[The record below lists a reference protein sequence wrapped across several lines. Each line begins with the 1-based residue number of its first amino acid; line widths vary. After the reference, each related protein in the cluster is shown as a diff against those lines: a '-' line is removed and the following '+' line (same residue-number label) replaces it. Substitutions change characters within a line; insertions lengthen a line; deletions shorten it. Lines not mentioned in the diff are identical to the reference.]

1 MLAFAIRR
9 IATLVPTLFV
19 IVTISFVVIRLAPG
33 SPFDEEQALS
43 PEIRANL
50 ERAYGLDAPLPV
62 QYLRYLKGL
71 VQGDFGPSFK
81 FKDFS
86 VGELIAQGLP
96 ISLTL
101 GLCAVLLAVLLGV
114 PLGTL
119 AALRQN
125 KTADFAIRGVT
136 VLGIALPGFVIGPLF
151 ALVFGLYLQWLPVAG
166 WEGGDPRY
174 LVLPILTLALPVT
187 AYVTRITRASFLDVM
202 RANHVRAARAKGIG
216 EFQVIWRHSLRP
228 ALLPV
233 VSYLGPAIA
242 AVLTGSLVVET
253 LFALP
258 GTGRYL
264 VQGAINRDYALVM
277 GMIVVYGSFTLVC
290 NLIADLVYSWLDPRV
305 RHE

>member
-33 SPFDEEQALS
+33 SPFDEEQALA

-125 KTADFAIRGVT
+125 KTADFVIRGIT

-166 WEGGDPRY
+166 WEAGNPSY

-187 AYVTRITRASFLDVM
+187 AYITRITRASFLDVM

-216 EFQVIWRHSLRP
+216 ELRVIWRHSLRP
-228 ALLPV
+228 ALMPV

-242 AVLTGSLVVET
+242 AVMTGSLVVET